1 MKTLRVLVVD
11 DHDVVREGLC
21 NLLAAQKQWQVCGE
35 AASGSE
41 AVEKTHQL
49 RPDIVVLDFAMPDGD
64 GLEATRE
71 IRKKH
76 PQTEVLMLT
85 VHNSEALI
93 KEAFLAGAKAFVVK
107 TETRRYLLPALE
119 NLGRHEPFFTST
131 ASRVVLKELL
141 RSGDHPG
148 RARRSSKG
156 LTRRERQIV
165 RLIAEGKAS
174 KEIAAKLEIS
184 VRTVEAHRANLM
196 RRLDIHSVGGL
207 VRYAIQHKIIPD

>member
-1 MKTLRVLVVD
+1 MKPLRVLVVD

-21 NLLAAQKQWQVCGE
+21 NLLSAQKQWQVCGE
-35 AASGSE
+35 AASGRE

-49 RPDIVVLDFAMPDGD
+49 RPDIVALDFAMPEGD

-71 IRKKH
+71 IRKAH
-76 PQTEVLMLT
+76 PRTEVLMLT
-85 VHNSEALI
+85 VHDSEALI

-107 TETRRYLLPALE
+107 TETRRHLIPALE
-119 NLGRHEPFFTST
+119 HLARHEPFFTST
-131 ASRVVLKELL
+131 ASGVVLKEFL
-141 RSGDHPG
+141 RSGLHRG
-148 RARRSSKG
+148 RARRSRKG
-156 LTRRERQIV
+156 LTGREREIV

-207 VRYAIQHKIIPD
+207 VRYAIHQKIIPD